1 MGSIGYRSQRKI
13 IKSLIMKS
21 FIIHLSKVK
30 TSLESALETKAGLEN
45 IGIVSEL
52 FEGSYGPEI
61 EKQFNE
67 EGREFHCVEGIKI
80 NRKTAG
86 TGAKG
91 VFHSHYRLWQI
102 CVDLNEPIMVFE
114 DDTILL
120 RQFKPIDF
128 DEVLILSINYD
139 WDMSLIWKQFLEETN
154 SLNEAQDYT
163 SPFMPGTSGYIIKPI
178 AAKKLLEEY
187 KNTFIISDVAMN
199 STVIKM
205 QIHPQ
210 LIGRSKTMDEKLSL
224 VRLKTW
230 EGQY

>member
-1 MGSIGYRSQRKI
+1 
-13 IKSLIMKS
+13 MKS

-30 TSLESALETKAGLEN
+30 TSLESALETKFGLEK
-45 IGIVSEL
+45 IGINPEL

-61 EKQFNE
+61 EKIFEKENKTVHQ
-67 EGREFHCVEGIKI
+67 VEGIKLFS
-80 NRKTAG
+80 RKVSG

-91 VFHSHYRLWQI
+91 VFHSHYRLWQL
-102 CVDLNEPIMVFE
+102 CVKINEPVMIFE
-114 DDTILL
+114 DDTVIL
-120 RQFKPIDF
+120 REFRPIDF

-139 WDMSLIWKQFLEETN
+139 WDMSLKWRHFLENTN
-154 SLNEAQDYT
+154 SLIDAQEYT
-163 SPFMPGTSGYIIKPI
+163 SPFMPGTSGYIIKPV

-199 STVIKM
+199 SSVIKM

-230 EGQY
+230 EGQYQ

>member
-1 MGSIGYRSQRKI
+1 
-13 IKSLIMKS
+13 MKS

-30 TSLESALETKAGLEN
+30 TSLESALETKKGLESIN
-45 IGIVSEL
+45 INAEL

-61 EKQFNE
+61 EQVFEK
-67 EGREFHCVEGIKI
+67 EGKVVHQIDGIKLFS
-80 NRKTAG
+80 RKVSG

-91 VFHSHYRLWQI
+91 VFHSHYRLWEK
-102 CVDLNEPIMVFE
+102 CVELNEPIMVFE
-114 DDTILL
+114 DDAIILKNY
-120 RQFKPIDF
+120 QPIEF

-139 WDMSLIWKQFLEETN
+139 WDMSLKWKHFLEETN
-154 SLNEAQDYT
+154 SYSTAQEYT
-163 SPFMPGTSGYIIKPI
+163 SPYMPGTSGYIIKPV
-178 AAKKLLEEY
+178 AAKKLLNEY
-187 KNTFIISDVAMN
+187 KNSYIISDVAMN
-199 STVIKM
+199 SNIIKM